1 MNPHHGIIILWGFVV
16 NKQIRQFN
24 TSFEASN
31 SN

>member
-1 MNPHHGIIILWGFVV
+1 VV

-31 SN
+31 SNKAWIETVNALW